1 MFSYKID
8 VLKALSERG
17 YTSTRM
23 KRKDHEWSNHAKSK
37 KGKGNYNR
45 HVEHD
50 LYYIKMSAV
59 WRSGNCSDR
68 WRKNKILLSTK
79 ISVDKCKEW
88 CYYNYRSKR

>member
-23 KRKDHEWSNHAKSK
+23 RKEKIM
-37 KGKGNYNR
+37 KGNYNR